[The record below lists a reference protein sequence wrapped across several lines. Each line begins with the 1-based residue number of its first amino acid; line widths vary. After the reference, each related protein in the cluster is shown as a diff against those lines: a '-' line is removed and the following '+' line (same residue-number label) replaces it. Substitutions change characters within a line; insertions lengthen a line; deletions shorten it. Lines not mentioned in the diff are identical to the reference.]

1 MLVFVN
7 DSKRYVIDCP
17 NCKGTGEIHDPFYS
31 SLLTGL
37 PPWNKQNLKPFK
49 CSRCKGTGKLYGLIL

>member
-7 DSKRYVIDCP
+7 DKKRHVIDCP
-17 NCKGTGEIHDPFYS
+17 NCKGTGEIYDPFYA

-37 PPWNKQNLKPFK
+37 PPWDRRNRKPFP
-49 CSRCKGTGKLYGLIL
+49 CSRCKGTGKLVGLIL